1 MSEPGLTTAPVLWTS
16 DGHEYRATR
25 AHRGAETMTI
35 QRRWMPPHVKRPDPA
50 RPWEDVG
57 TARLTRGTG
66 GPEIVN
72 EPGGVEH
79 PALVLR
85 CLSINYR
92 AGMVAG

>member
-1 MSEPGLTTAPVLWTS
+1 MM
-16 DGHEYRATR
+16 
-25 AHRGAETMTI
+25 TMTT
-35 QRRWMPPHVKRPDPA
+35 QPLLFDPGTPAPRQPRGRRALDERLRRPAGREVAVERAP
-50 RPWEDVG
+50 